1 MNTPSALVHWRGWGI
16 AVVLLF
22 FMVMLGWLIWDKVG
36 RSGGKGTDIDG

>member
-1 MNTPSALVHWRGWGI
+1 MNTPSALNGWGI

-36 RSGGKGTDIDG
+36 RPGGKETDIDG